1 MIENANNYTSSF
13 LLFCQR
19 KKNKFVF
26 DLFLQPQF
34 CEFKDEDIVVEKKP
48 EMIVKWPFISH

>member
-19 KKNKFVF
+19 KKKFVF

-34 CEFKDEDIVVEKKP
+34 CEFKDEDIVVEKKNQ
-48 EMIVKWPFISH
+48 K

>member
-34 CEFKDEDIVVEKKP
+34 CEFKDEDIVVEKKTRNDCK
-48 EMIVKWPFISH
+48 MAIY

>member
-1 MIENANNYTSSF
+1 MQIII
-13 LLFCQR
+13 LPVFCYSVKE

-34 CEFKDEDIVVEKKP
+34 CEFKDEDIVVEKKTRNDCK
-48 EMIVKWPFISH
+48 MAIY